1 MKLKKRFFIMIAGGL
16 VLAVTLFTGCG
27 SDEKTIADNEKEL
40 NNPQDVSV
48 MATDVPETP
57 DEQKGF
63 LSKTKAELSSIVYED
78 LELNQ
83 SEWCVEF
90 LKQTEDEVYG
100 IVYPMGTQT
109 EITGCC
115 ATIKEKRQDFLYAVW
130 LRYEGT
136 EIIKNSVTE
145 YGVSQLGFFETE
157 NGLLLGVVYR
167 DVVAGWEEYGMACY
181 LVNEFGSLTRM
192 EGTYEKSTGLYN
204 YWKDRKPVLKEDG
217 SFEIFI
223 RKQEKDSFE
232 CLVLNEDLKCFESYT
247 DYVPE
252 YIWELEKRITAN
264 EWVEKKSVVSPCGS
278 NISGPELIRKLRIA
292 ENNNSLP
299 EEIYFNVGG
308 QSAVVADYIRVTH
321 EKLFYFVIK
330 KYGDSHQAGFQ
341 SLYIGVID
349 KDGKFLQCKSI
360 QGDKAQALLD
370 EMVGGV
376 QVVYRTETEYTGMK
390 TEQSGIIYLTPD
402 TWEERGTLPKEE
414 AEDFI
419 PIDEAYFVSTLF
431 CDYIKEQFDKDADG
445 RLSVFER
452 YAVSKIEIPP
462 YYEEDFSME
471 CLDGFDYFPSLTEL
485 SVNQNSLEKVVLR
498 NHPSIKF
505 FGGTEGS
512 IKNLEIMDC
521 PELTNIGFYTYGLG
535 SLWISGV
542 SPEASFSH
550 GDNVNIDKM
559 TVDADLILWVTD
571 SRSGEPAL
579 KASGDGLVYEY
590 YEYKE
595 DNEYTIMQ
603 TPVEFINRK
612 ELQVPF
618 SESEWIE
625 TLQQGTYEIF
635 EIRDLK
641 KAEDVYNEDGISAW
655 YVSVNY
661 TKSKNSREVYSG
673 KEVFT
678 MYSDEMPKIQQFVFR
693 PNRIKKIRGL
703 EYAPNREAR
712 MLVEWDLDLVYQTED
727 EEKIIGVFA
736 DQEHYCTID
745 AQGTTDVIPSHERW
759 NE

>member
-1 MKLKKRFFIMIAGGL
+1 MKHKKKLFIRIAGVL
-16 VLAVTLFTGCG
+16 VLAVTFLAGCS
-27 SDEKTIADNEKEL
+27 SDEKNSADEKNKL
-40 NNPQDVSV
+40 NKPQDVSV
-48 MATDVPETP
+48 MATVAPKTPE
-57 DEQKGF
+57 EQKGF

-90 LKQTEDEVYG
+90 LKQTEYEVYG
-100 IVYPMGTQT
+100 IVYPMGTQI
-109 EITGCC
+109 EIIGCC
-115 ATIKEKRQDFLYAVW
+115 ATIKEKRQNYIYAVC

-136 EIIKNSVTE
+136 EIMKSSVSE

-157 NGLLLGVVYR
+157 NGLLLGVVYC

-181 LVNEFGSLTRM
+181 LENEFGSLTRI

-252 YIWELEKRITAN
+252 YIWEIEKRITAN

-299 EEIYFNVGG
+299 EDIYFNVGG

-390 TEQSGIIYLTPD
+390 TEQSGIIYVTPD
-402 TWEERGTLPKEE
+402 TWEERGILPKE
-414 AEDFI
+414 AEDLI
-419 PIDEAYFVSTLF
+419 PIDEAHFGSGLF
-431 CDYIKEQFDKDADG
+431 CDYIKERFDKDSDG
-445 RLSVFER
+445 CLSVFER
-452 YAVSKIEIPP
+452 YAVSKIDIPP

-471 CLDGFDYFPSLTEL
+471 CLDGFDYFPSLIEL

-512 IKNLEIMDC
+512 IKDLEIMDC
-521 PELTNIGFYTYGLG
+521 PELTNIGFYIYGLG
-535 SLWISGV
+535 SLLISGV
-542 SPEASFSH
+542 SPDASFSH

-571 SRSGEPAL
+571 SRSGEPSF
-579 KASGDGLVYEY
+579 KANGEGLVYEY
-590 YEYKE
+590 YDYEEHNKH
-595 DNEYTIMQ
+595 TIVQ

-612 ELQVPF
+612 EPQVLF
-618 SESEWIE
+618 SEREWIE
-625 TLQQGTYEIF
+625 TLQQGTYELF

-661 TKSKNSREVYSG
+661 TKSKSSREVYSG
-673 KEVFT
+673 TEVFT
-678 MYSDEMPKIQQFVFR
+678 MYSDEMPNIEHFVFR
-693 PNRIKKIRGL
+693 PNRIKKIRVL

-712 MLVEWDLDLVYQTED
+712 MLVEWDLNLVYQTED
-727 EEKIIGVFA
+727 KEQIIGVFA

-745 AQGTTDVIPSHERW
+745 AQGTTYVIPSHERW